1 MAKNFSISTVFKAV
15 DQMSPVLKNM
25 QSSTKAFEG
34 SVNKLKGSFGTLKA
48 AVGAVAGAAV
58 VKKAA
63 DAITGFA
70 AAGDQLAK
78 TSRTLGLTA
87 ESFQE
92 LQFAAGRQ
100 GMTDKELEDSFRTL
114 NKSVGEL
121 KSGSGKLAKSLQ
133 NIDPQLAGLLAGAR
147 DSEEAFSIAT
157 EAVANESDALKKA
170 ALANK
175 LFGGSAE
182 GIIKL
187 TANGTENIRALREES
202 RKYGL
207 VTQEEAEACESF
219 SDAQTN
225 LQTAF
230 KGLKNSFN
238 GVIVSLMKSLMPLM
252 QSLTEYIAA
261 NRKIIQLH
269 IEKAFDKIVK
279 AVKVFHALWKSGLV
293 PAVLAGVAAIAAIT
307 GAINTAYGVMTT
319 LHNGMKLIKATQL
332 ALNAAMAANPVGLIV
347 VAVSALIAVLVTL
360 YAKCEPFR
368 EFVNFLATKALQALK
383 DLLAPIRQ
391 LAEGITAAFGLFLKG
406 DVIGGIKSIGVA
418 LLQFLLTPLKDILAG
433 LSKLPGVG
441 KVAKDALSF
450 IQGIGAQKD
459 SGTSVS
465 ATPMTSHAAAL
476 ESRSYS
482 ETNSR
487 VTLDF
492 NNKPENVSVR
502 TSAQMPSNITLK
514 TGTYN

>member
-1 MAKNFSISTVFKAV
+1 MATNFSISTIFRAV

-25 QSSTKAFEG
+25 QQNTKAFEG
-34 SVNKLKGSFGTLKA
+34 SVKQLKGSFGALKA
-48 AVGAVAGAAV
+48 AVGVIAGSAV

-70 AAGDQLAK
+70 SAGDKLAK

-87 ESFQE
+87 EAYQE
-92 LQFAAGRQ
+92 LQFAADRQ
-100 GMTDKELEDSFRTL
+100 GMSAAELESGFKAL
-114 NKSVGEL
+114 NKGVGEL
-121 KSGSGKLAKSLQ
+121 KSGTGKLASSLKAL
-133 NIDPQLAGLLAGAR
+133 NPSLASQLASAR
-147 DSEEAFSIAT
+147 SSEEAFSIAT
-157 EAVANESDALKKA
+157 EAIAGESDAMKKA

-175 LFGGSAE
+175 LFGGAAE

-187 TANGTENIRALREES
+187 TANGTENIRELRAEAQ
-202 RKYGL
+202 KYGL
-207 VTQEEAEACESF
+207 VSQEDAEASEAFC
-219 SDAQTN
+219 DAQTN

-252 QSLTEYIAA
+252 QKLTEYIAA

-269 IEKAFDKIVK
+269 VEKAFDKIVK
-279 AVKVFHALWKSGLV
+279 VVKVFHSLWKSGLI
-293 PAVLAGVAAIAAIT
+293 PAVLAGVAAFTVIT
-307 GAINTAYGVMTT
+307 GAINTAYGVMST
-319 LHNGMKLIKATQL
+319 LHNGMKLVKAAQL
-332 ALNAAMAANPVGLIV
+332 AMNAAMAANPIGLVV

-368 EFVNFLATKALQALK
+368 EFVNFIATKALQAVK
-383 DLLAPIRQ
+383 NMLAPVAQ
-391 LAEGITAAFGLFLKG
+391 LAEGLKGAFGMFLSG
-406 DVIGGIKSIGVA
+406 DIIGGIKAIGAA
-418 LLQFLLTPLKDILAG
+418 LLQFLLTPLKTLLAG

-441 KVAKDALSF
+441 KLAADALGF
-450 IQGIGAQKD
+450 IQGIGAQDTD
-459 SGTSVS
+459 SGARAPLSS
-465 ATPMTSHAAAL
+465 SAAAL

-482 ETNSR
+482 ETNNK

-492 NNKPENVSVR
+492 NNKPDNVSVR

>member
-157 EAVANESDALKKA
+157 EAVANESDA
-170 ALANK
+170 
-175 LFGGSAE
+175 
-182 GIIKL
+182 
-187 TANGTENIRALREES
+187 
-202 RKYGL
+202 
-207 VTQEEAEACESF
+207 
-219 SDAQTN
+219 QTN

-279 AVKVFHALWKSGLV
+279 VVKVFHALWKSGLI